1 MWQLIKLLKLF
12 VAVAITSS
20 ITSNVIANTTI
31 KDSNNKTKSTE
42 LSSTAIEVIQ
52 PYPQK
57 ILQTLVASGKVEAQ
71 EIATISSQIAGL
83 RLDNIYVDIGDYVHK
98 GQLLARYNT
107 DRLDNEIIQ
116 AQATLQQAQL
126 AVQQTK
132 INYQR
137 AKKLRKHNAISKI
150 QSEDYTFKYQ
160 QAQAQFNSANA
171 ILKNQLLRKRYAEVT
186 AQYNGTIMSKQALL
200 GTTGAIGMVLFT
212 QLIDD
217 QLEWH
222 ADIPDNEL
230 HKISVGMNVDIQ
242 SQGQA
247 IARGVV
253 RAIDPSIN
261 DKTRQGKAYVSIQKD
276 NVNNKLHK
284 GMFVK
289 GAFHLGQQKN
299 LLIPMSSILYKDG
312 YTYVFVVKK
321 DNKDTSKGIILQK
334 KVTLGNIYNDKVIVI
349 NGIDSREYIVKTGV
363 NFLNNGD
370 NVHIVKTH

>member
-52 PYPQK
+52 
-57 ILQTLVASGKVEAQ
+57 LASGKVEAQ

-107 DRLDNEIIQ
+107 DRLDNE
-116 AQATLQQAQL
+116 
-126 AVQQTK
+126 
-132 INYQR
+132 R